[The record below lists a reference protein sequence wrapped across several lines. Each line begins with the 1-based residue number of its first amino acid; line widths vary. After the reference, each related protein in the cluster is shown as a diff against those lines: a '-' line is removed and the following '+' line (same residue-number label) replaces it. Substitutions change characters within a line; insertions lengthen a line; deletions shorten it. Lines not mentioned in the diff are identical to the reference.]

1 MGITSKTFIVLLALA
16 ALALF
21 AVTVWLWPRL
31 ATSTSR
37 AISGRVG
44 LLVTSQLLL
53 LAVVAAFV
61 NAYFGFY
68 TSWSDL
74 FGAGSQRYHVND
86 KGAVAA
92 NVNASQLTSGSTS
105 GSITTTTLT
114 GLRSGIT
121 ARLRVYVPPHPQP
134 SYPAIVIDATG
145 EQTAAADATALSSNA
160 AHPIQALVVIVDTA
174 NGSTIPCT
182 DQPGGAQGGQFWAQ
196 DLRSAIAARYSVGLS
211 AASWGVLAAG
221 PDASCALQ
229 FALADSTRY
238 SAAAAINPTPGPSPS
253 SPNPSAANPSSAA
266 FNPSSWLATYPA
278 PPSRILLAGVSGSPD
293 SVLGQVRPPLQA
305 TATGNTDTQ
314 SALTWLAQTLNQGA
328 KS

>member
-21 AVTVWLWPRL
+21 TATVWLWPRL
-31 ATSTSR
+31 ATPTPR

-44 LLVTSQLLL
+44 LLVTSQFLL
-53 LAVVAAFV
+53 LAVVAAFA

-92 NVNASQLTSGSTS
+92 NVNASQLTSGTTS

-134 SYPAIVIDATG
+134 SNPAIVIDATG
-145 EQTAAADATALSSNA
+145 EQTAAADATALSNDA

-221 PDASCALQ
+221 PNASCALQ

-238 SAAAAINPTPGPSPS
+238 SAAAAINPAPNSSSPS
-253 SPNPSAANPSSAA
+253 PSAANPSSAA

-293 SVLGQVRPPLQA
+293 GVLGHVRPPLQA

-314 SALTWLAQTLNQGA
+314 SALSWLAQTLNQGA